1 MTPAIRLAKKQGIVF
16 HTHPY
21 DHDPANTNFG
31 VEAAEALGVT
41 TERVF
46 KTLLFALNGDP
57 KQLAVAVVPVSGLL
71 DLKAAAKAAK
81 GKKADMADPKLAEK
95 VTGYIVGG
103 ISPLGQKKRLPTFV
117 DESAKNFETI
127 FVSAGRRGL
136 DMELSGQDLVALTQG
151 QFVALAKHD

>member
-81 GKKADMADPKLAEK
+81 GKKADMAYTTLFRSIWPIRNWLKKLQ
-95 VTGYIVGG
+95 G
-103 ISPLGQKKRLPTFV
+103 ILWVVSVHWGRKSVYQRLWMRV
-117 DESAKNFETI
+117 LKIS
-127 FVSAGRRGL
+127 RRFL
-136 DMELSGQDLVALTQG
+136 
-151 QFVALAKHD
+151 